1 MYQVTGRIGKDHY
14 RAELRTETNSITAD
28 EPFDVGGKN
37 TGFSPSELLASSLAA
52 CTCITV
58 RMYADRKGWNLE
70 EIIAEVTLEKL
81 EGKSKFTR
89 KVEFKGSLDD
99 DQRSRLAAIANK
111 CPIHQTL
118 TNPIEIE
125 TVFSK

>member
-1 MYQVTGRIGKDHY
+1 MYQVAGRIGKDHY
-14 RAELRTETNSITAD
+14 RAEIKSERNTIIAD
-28 EPFDVGGKN
+28 EPFDVGGKDL
-37 TGFSPSELLASSLAA
+37 GFSPSELLASSLAA

-58 RMYADRKGWNLE
+58 RMYADRKGWDLE
-70 EIIAEVTLEKL
+70 EVIAEVSLEKL

-89 KVEFKGSLDD
+89 KVEFKGTLDQ
-99 DQRSRLAAIANK
+99 DQRTRLAAIANK

>member
-1 MYQVTGRIGKDHY
+1 MYQVSGHIGKDHY
-14 RAELRTETNSITAD
+14 RAEIKSETNTLIAD
-28 EPFDVGGKN
+28 EPIGVGGKDL
-37 TGFSPSELLASSLAA
+37 GFSPSELLASSLAA

-58 RMYADRKGWNLE
+58 RMYADRKGWNLD
-70 EIIAEVTLEKL
+70 EIIAEVSLEKL

-89 KVEFKGSLDD
+89 KVEFKGTLDQE
-99 DQRSRLAAIANK
+99 QRTRLETIANK

-125 TVFSK
+125 TIFSK

>member
-1 MYQVTGRIGKDHY
+1 MYKISGRIGKDHY
-14 RAELRTETNSITAD
+14 RAEIKSGTNTIIAD
-28 EPFDVGGKN
+28 EPLDVGGKDL
-37 TGFSPSELLASSLAA
+37 GLSPSEILASSLAA

-58 RMYADRKGWNLE
+58 RMYADRKEWNLD
-70 EIIAEVTLEKL
+70 EVLVDITLEKL

-89 KVEFKGSLDD
+89 SLQFIGNLDEA
-99 DQRSRLAAIANK
+99 QRARLMAVANK

-125 TVFSK
+125 TSFK

>member
-1 MYQVTGRIGKDHY
+1 MYKITGHIGKDHY
-14 RAELRTETNSITAD
+14 RAEIRSETNTIIAD
-28 EPFDVGGKN
+28 EPIEVGGKDL
-37 TGFSPSELLASSLAA
+37 GFSPSELLASSLAA

-58 RMYADRKGWNLE
+58 RMYADRKAWNLDE
-70 EIIAEVTLEKL
+70 VIAEVVLEKL
-81 EGKSKFTR
+81 ESKSKFTR
-89 KVEFKGSLDD
+89 KVEFKGNLDD
-99 DQRSRLAAIANK
+99 TQRARLESVANK

>member
-1 MYQVTGRIGKDHY
+1 MYKITGHIGKDHY
-14 RAELRTETNSITAD
+14 RAEIKSATNTIIAD
-28 EPFDVGGKN
+28 EPIDLGGKDL
-37 TGFSPSELLASSLAA
+37 GLSPSEILASSLAA

-58 RMYADRKGWNLE
+58 RMYADHKEWKLD
-70 EIIAEVTLEKL
+70 EVSVDITLDKL
-81 EGKSKFTR
+81 EGKSKFIR
-89 KVEFKGSLDD
+89 SIEFKGDLDEA
-99 DQRSRLAAIANK
+99 QRNRLMVVANK